1 MVTVISVVIAVFVT
15 WILAKVMASRKWYE
29 AGRLCVIT
37 NERTGVQ
44 ALAKL
49 GQSVYCDQEYA
60 VIAHNKGLV
69 YRRLDSVRFYTS
81 DGEVINEVN
90 WILCKPTLL
99 SFSLLEDDDTI
110 DQH

>member
-15 WILAKVMASRKWYE
+15 WIIAKVMVSRKWYE

-37 NERTGVQ
+37 NELTGVQ

-69 YRRLDSVRFYTS
+69 YCRLDSVRFYTS

-90 WILCKPTLL
+90 WISCNPALNA
-99 SFSLLEDDDTI
+99 FSLLEDDDTME
-110 DQH
+110 QH